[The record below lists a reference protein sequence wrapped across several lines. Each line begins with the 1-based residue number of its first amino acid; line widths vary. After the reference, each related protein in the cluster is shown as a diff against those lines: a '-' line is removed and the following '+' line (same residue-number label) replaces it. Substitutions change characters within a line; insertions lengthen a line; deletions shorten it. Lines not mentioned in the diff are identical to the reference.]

1 MEFNIVGKYFL
12 FVLRRKEKVSLI
24 TAWTGSLSLPI
35 AWYPRHALVYHSKIK
50 LYGLVLAAKI
60 KMKRIL
66 VVDDDKDILNILKLV
81 LNMNGFEVMVT
92 PNGEEALAKSVSYSP
107 QLVLMDVFLSGTDG
121 RDICNILKNNPRTKD
136 IPVVMF
142 SAHSNMQDILQV
154 CNAADFIAKPF
165 DIAALVEK
173 INLHLEV

>member
-1 MEFNIVGKYFL
+1 
-12 FVLRRKEKVSLI
+12 
-24 TAWTGSLSLPI
+24 
-35 AWYPRHALVYHSKIK
+35 
-50 LYGLVLAAKI
+50 
-60 KMKRIL
+60 MKRIL

-142 SAHSNMQDILQV
+142 SAHSNMQDILEV
-154 CNAADFIAKPF
+154 CNADDFIAKPF

-173 INLHLEV
+173 INLHLETQS